1 MLPGASAAASTLPRY
16 GAAPLEVRM
25 PRRSLRSASC
35 SSLLLLTAAPL
46 LAASLCAQQGVWVDR
61 GATFAAACSG
71 QLLGFDR
78 ARGRSVW
85 FGRQGCLSTWLWNG
99 AAWQQGPQ
107 LASPGTTGCAG
118 AYDEARQ
125 VMVVV
130 RGDQT
135 SGLQTWEWN
144 GVSWL
149 QRGTGPS
156 PARRG
161 YAMAY
166 DAARGVTVLFGGTS
180 GNEDDSLGDTW
191 TWNGTTWTRVMLGGP
206 LPRSYAA
213 MTYDVQRQTVLLF
226 GGVGQ
231 LGGTGAFFGD
241 TWEWNGTQWIAH
253 FGIAS
258 PPARRATLCLA
269 HDRLRNRTLL
279 RGGSNGTGL
288 LVDSWE
294 WNGSAWTQLQPG
306 SGPADGTGLVF
317 DDARGVFVLV
327 DSLFRTWEY
336 APGSAVAATFTPY
349 GAGCA
354 GPTGVPVLQAAVG
367 SLPRIGSTLQL
378 QLTNLPTS
386 VLNVPLGFLGFDAA
400 SWNGVPLPLSLTP
413 LGFPGCSALLAPVR
427 TDALVNNNGTA
438 AFPVVLPFTTFA
450 LGADVYF
457 QGAVMVPGFN
467 PGGFVFTNGGHAVVG
482 SP

>member
-1 MLPGASAAASTLPRY
+1 
-16 GAAPLEVRM
+16 M
-25 PRRSLRSASC
+25 PRRSLRP
-35 SSLLLLTAAPL
+35 SLLLLAAAPL
-46 LAASLCAQQGVWVDR
+46 LAPSVRAQQGVWVDR
-61 GATFAAACSG
+61 GAAFAPACNG

-85 FGRQGCLSTWLWNG
+85 LGRQGCFATWLWNG
-99 AAWQQGPQ
+99 AAWQQGAQ
-107 LASPGTTGCAG
+107 LPSFGPANCVS

-125 VMVVV
+125 VTVVLL
-130 RGDQT
+130 GDQST
-135 SGLQTWEWN
+135 GLQTWEWD
-144 GVSWL
+144 GASWQ

-161 YAMAY
+161 SSMAY
-166 DAARGVTVLFGGTS
+166 DAARGVTVLFGGNL
-180 GNEDDSLGDTW
+180 GNEADSFGDTW
-191 TWNGTTWTRVMLGGP
+191 TWNGTSWTRVMLGGP
-206 LPRSYAA
+206 LPRSYAG
-213 MTYDVQRQTVLLF
+213 MTFDVQRQTVLLF
-226 GGVGQ
+226 GGAGQ

-241 TWEWNGTQWIAH
+241 TWEWNGAQWIAH
-253 FGIAS
+253 FGIAAPS
-258 PPARRATLCLA
+258 ARRATLCLA

-279 RGGSNGTGL
+279 RGGSDATTL
-288 LVDSWE
+288 LADTWE
-294 WNGSAWTQLQPG
+294 WNGSAWTQVQSPG
-306 SGPADGTGLVF
+306 GPADSAGLVF

-327 DSLFRTWEY
+327 DSTLRTWEY

-354 GPTGVPVLQAAVG
+354 GPAGVPVLQAAAG

-400 SWNGVPLPLSLTP
+400 SWNGVPLPLSLAP
-413 LGFPGCSALLAPVR
+413 LGFPGCSALLAPAR